1 MMISKVKQKKETIFS
16 QRCSVGKMTALKDYN
31 LKVTG
36 VVTSS
41 SKDTNRQRIN
51 TGQAG
56 LLEGGIMM
64 LAYDPSTQ
72 EVRHVM
78 TK

>member
-1 MMISKVKQKKETIFS
+1 MFS
-16 QRCSVGKMTALKDYN
+16 WQNDSIKDYN

-51 TGQAG
+51 TGQAR
-56 LLEGGIMM
+56 LLEGSIMM

>member
-1 MMISKVKQKKETIFS
+1 MFS
-16 QRCSVGKMTALKDYN
+16 WQNDSIKDYKI
-31 LKVTG
+31 KVTG

-51 TGQAG
+51 TGQAR
-56 LLEGGIMM
+56 LLEGSIMM